1 MSLSYMFLDVP
12 TAGVV
17 GSNLESAES
26 GITEPDRKK
35 LKKQVIFQIQYFNK
49 WASQPRDDDEWA
61 EYIQEG
67 EQLFRDDISMESV
80 NGEEGEASRKG
91 AETKQEQEPSEKNS
105 GKNGGIEETAL

>member
-1 MSLSYMFLDVP
+1 MFFAMYLDVP

-17 GSNLESAES
+17 GDNIESAES
-26 GITEPDRKK
+26 GVTEPDRKK
-35 LKKQVIFQIQYFNK
+35 LKKQVIFEIQYFNK

-67 EQLFRDDISMESV
+67 EQLFREDISKESV
-80 NGEEGEASRKG
+80 NGEEGETSRHG
-91 AETKQEQEPSEKNS
+91 VEEKQEQEPVKENS